1 MNVGDTF
8 SVDPI
13 FDVDGVVQRYVISEC
28 GFAPRAIVTIADAEP
43 LWRREETLALF
54 SRAPELACVLLEL
67 LDDWSTLTREGFNAG
82 DPAIVALDKRVRS
95 ILKSVE

>member
-1 MNVGDTF
+1 MSDTF

-13 FDVDGVVQRYVISEC
+13 FDVDGVVQQYVISE
-28 GFAPRAIVTIADAEP
+28 GSNPRALVTIADAES
-43 LWRREETLALF
+43 LCRREETLALF

-82 DPAIVALDKRVRS
+82 DPAIVDLDTRVRS
-95 ILKSVE
+95 LLRAVDGP